1 MSLLDRINKI
11 SPKLCR
17 AVARQRHGQPISHE
31 DLGKLCGMTK
41 WDVMRLVKKDRWDD
55 VQIGVAVRF
64 AEACGVDLL
73 NPGKIRYRLRRMK
86 SVIKNLAPVQRI
98 LYGKLLGGVR

>member
-41 WDVMRLVKKDRWDD
+41 WDVIRLIKKDKWDD
-55 VQIGVAVRF
+55 IPLGVIMRF
-64 AEACGVDLL
+64 SEACGVDLMR
-73 NPGKIRYRLRRMK
+73 PSQIKYKLRRMK
-86 SVIKNLAPVQRI
+86 SVINNLAPVQRQ
-98 LYGKLLGGVR
+98 LYGRLLGR